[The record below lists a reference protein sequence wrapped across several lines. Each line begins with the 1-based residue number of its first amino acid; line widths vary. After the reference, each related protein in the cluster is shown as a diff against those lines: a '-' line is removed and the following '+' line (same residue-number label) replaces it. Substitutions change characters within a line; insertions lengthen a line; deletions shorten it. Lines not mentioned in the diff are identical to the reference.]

1 MPGFEEMNMPELS
14 DVHVCERDARALCAM
29 LVERCHPTE
38 MESAIALASAL
49 DAARVVPA
57 GELPE
62 GVVRMGSTVTYVDGS
77 DGKRRTVTVVHPAQ
91 ADAGPGRISVLSPIG
106 RALLGR
112 RAGSSTDVR
121 SPTGHRISLR
131 IENVMRRRT
140 KNAEA
145 LALI

>member
-1 MPGFEEMNMPELS
+1 MPELR
-14 DVHVCERDARALCAM
+14 DVHVCERDAQTLCA
-29 LVERCHPTE
+29 LLADWRQPTQV
-38 MESAIALASAL
+38 ESAIALASTL

-57 GELPE
+57 AQLPE
-62 GVVRMGSTVTYVDGS
+62 DVVKMGSTVTYVDGS
-77 DGKRRTVTVVHPAQ
+77 NGKRQTVTVVHPAQ
-91 ADAGPGRISVLSPIG
+91 ADAGSGRVSVLSSIG

-121 SPTGHRISLR
+121 SPTGRRFSVR
-131 IENVMRRRT
+131 IEHVMRRRM

>member
-1 MPGFEEMNMPELS
+1 MPELR

-29 LVERCHPTE
+29 LVNRRHPTE
-38 MESAIALASAL
+38 MESAIALASML

-62 GVVRMGSTVTYVDGS
+62 DVVKMGSIVTYVDGPN
-77 DGKRRTVTVVHPAQ
+77 GKRRTVAIVHPAQ
-91 ADAGPGRISVLSPIG
+91 ADAGSGRVSVLSPIG

-112 RAGSSTDVR
+112 RAGSSTEMH
-121 SPTGHRISLR
+121 SPTGRRVALR
-131 IENVMRRRT
+131 IENVMRRGM

-145 LALI
+145 LARI